1 MPHTGWQ
8 GRLSGMFRASWWR
21 VVAAAGVVALAA
33 EMALLAGADP
43 AAATPLRAARPA
55 APVLVFSPA
64 PYDYGQV
71 SDGQVATQT
80 FTLANSGN
88 KATGHLRVRLSG
100 PAAFTITGDHCR
112 GTRLR
117 PDRTCTITVQFAPAS
132 AGQQA
137 ATLTAASLGH
147 RASVSDAL
155 TGTGTSLG
163 LAPAQIYWT
172 SATGIWAANLDG
184 SSPHAIVTSL
194 TSLNSPAGVAVD
206 SSHLYWADS
215 GTDTIN
221 EASLDGTGPHSIV
234 TGRIFPVGVA
244 VSGSHIYWSDEG
256 NLTEGSG
263 SIWEANLDGSDPHAV
278 VTGQNG
284 PDAVAVGAGHLYW
297 ADNGLNDEAGDGT
310 IWEAN
315 LDGSSPHTIVTGQS
329 LGGGMAAD
337 TSHLYW
343 SSLGDTP
350 DSATID
356 EAGLDGTSPHPIVT
370 SLNSPA
376 GVASNASNIYWT
388 DADAGTINQ
397 ANPDG
402 TSPHT
407 IVTGQAAPTLF
418 MAVTPA
424 APQLAFTPAPFSYGQ
439 VSTGQAA
446 TQEFTLFNSGETAT
460 GPLTVTV
467 SGSAAFTVTSD
478 TCTGTSL
485 GPGQPCLVTV
495 RFAPPSAGP
504 AAATLMTA
512 SQDPA
517 ATATDALSGTGVG
530 AG

>member
-1 MPHTGWQ
+1 MPHAGWP
-8 GRLSGMFRASWWR
+8 GRLSGMFRASW
-21 VVAAAGVVALAA
+21 VVAVAGVVALAA

-43 AAATPLRAARPA
+43 AAAAPLRAARPA
-55 APVLVFSPA
+55 GPVLVFSPA

-80 FTLANSGN
+80 FTLANSGS

-117 PDRTCTITVQFAPAS
+117 PGRTCTVRVQFAPAS

-155 TGTGTSLG
+155 TGSGTSLG
-163 LAPAQIYWT
+163 LAPAQIYWSST
-172 SATGIWAANLDG
+172 NTIWAANLDG
-184 SSPHAIVTSL
+184 SSPHAIVTGL
-194 TSLNSPAGVAVD
+194 TDPAGVAVD

-215 GTDTIN
+215 ITGTIN
-221 EASLDGTGPHSIV
+221 EASLDGTGAHSIV
-234 TGRIFPVGVA
+234 TGPVLPIGVA
-244 VSGSHIYWSDEG
+244 VSGGHIYWSDQG
-256 NLTEGSG
+256 NLAEGSG

-278 VTGQNG
+278 VTGQNV

-297 ADNGLNDEAGDGT
+297 ADDGLADAAGEGT

-315 LDGSSPHTIVTGQS
+315 LDGSSPHTIVTGQT
-329 LGGGMAAD
+329 LGGLAAD

-350 DSATID
+350 DNSTIV
-356 EAGLDGTSPHPIVT
+356 EAGLDGTNPHPIIT
-370 SLNSPA
+370 GLNSPA

-388 DADAGTINQ
+388 DAEAGTINQ

-402 TSPHT
+402 THPHP
-407 IVTGQAAPTLF
+407 IVTGQATPTLF

-504 AAATLMTA
+504 AAGTLMTA
-512 SQDPA
+512 SQDPG

-530 AG
+530 IG